1 MRALRTLT
9 LLIAL
14 ASTSTAHAGAEAGPA
29 PELSATH
36 AEKLLAYYNELV
48 DHAVKHAA
56 DCGALASALDGV
68 VNRHL
73 NTIQMTWAAKKAK
86 KVVPK
91 DVQSKLD
98 ARQGELV
105 GALRGCWA
113 DARVKAVFQR
123 MKPPAEKKS

>member
-14 ASTSTAHAGAEAGPA
+14 ASTSTAYAQAEAGPA
-29 PELSATH
+29 PEISA
-36 AEKLLAYYNELV
+36 ADAAKLLAYYNELV

-68 VNRHL
+68 VSRHL
-73 NTIQMTWAAKKAK
+73 DTIKMTWAAKKAK
-86 KVVPK
+86 QAVPK
-91 DVQSKLD
+91 DVQAKLD
-98 ARQGELV
+98 ARQGEFV
-105 GALRGCWA
+105 GALRRCWA

>member
-14 ASTSTAHAGAEAGPA
+14 ASTSTAYAQAEAGPA
-29 PELSATH
+29 PELSA
-36 AEKLLAYYNELV
+36 ADAAKLLAFYNELV
-48 DHAVKHAA
+48 DHGAKHAA
-56 DCGALASALDGV
+56 DCGPLASALDGV
-68 VNRHL
+68 VTRHMD
-73 NTIQMTWAAKKAK
+73 TIQMMWAAKKAK
-86 KVVPK
+86 QVVPK
-91 DVQSKLD
+91 DVQAKLD

-113 DARVKAVFQR
+113 DDRVKAVFTR